1 MTAEVKTWPVEY
13 KNELLLGNQD
23 KSIAVCSLWS
33 DREYVAGKV
42 GVDNVVVVGNLYSH
56 GPGIEG
62 IVRNVLA
69 NPSIR
74 GIVIAGK
81 DKSQSADT
89 LVQFSREGV
98 QETNLGWTVPLPEG
112 ISKDDLP
119 AGMRTVDKAIPYEA
133 IQNLRQNVEVIDLRN
148 RDWQDVEGAVAGYGQ
163 KPAFSEPLVYPK
175 TESKVEVMR
184 GEDVGFVFRGEQPQE
199 VWMEILRT
207 IRQFGFRGESKLL
220 TTAN

>member
-89 LVQFSREGV
+89 LVQFSRGCARNKSRLDC
-98 QETNLGWTVPLPEG
+98 TSSRRNFKGR
-112 ISKDDLP
+112 P
-119 AGMRTVDKAIPYEA
+119 AGWYE
-133 IQNLRQNVEVIDLRN
+133 NC
-148 RDWQDVEGAVAGYGQ
+148 
-163 KPAFSEPLVYPK
+163 
-175 TESKVEVMR
+175 
-184 GEDVGFVFRGEQPQE
+184 
-199 VWMEILRT
+199 
-207 IRQFGFRGESKLL
+207 
-220 TTAN
+220 